1 MHLPD
6 PAAAPS
12 SSSPPDA
19 IRHANEA
26 TFEKEVLG
34 SDLPVVVDFWA
45 SWCAPCQ
52 FLGQALESIAP
63 GFAGRLQLVKVN
75 VDESPALA
83 ERYRVMSIPTLI
95 FFDGGRDVAESTGGM
110 GALALHDLFE
120 RFLAERGETAS

>member
-12 SSSPPDA
+12 SPSPDA
-19 IRHANEA
+19 ILHADEA
-26 TFEKEVLG
+26 TFEREVLG

-45 SWCAPCQ
+45 AWCAPCQ
-52 FLGQALESIAP
+52 FLGQALEDVAP
-63 GFAGRLQLVKVN
+63 GFAGRLKVVKVN
-75 VDESPALA
+75 VDESPAVA

-120 RFLAERGETAS
+120 RFLAERGEAAS

>member
-12 SSSPPDA
+12 SSSPDA
-19 IRHANEA
+19 IFHADEA
-26 TFEKEVLG
+26 SFEPEVLG

-45 SWCAPCQ
+45 AWCAPCQ
-52 FLGQALESIAP
+52 FLGQALEDVAP
-63 GFAGRLQLVKVN
+63 GFAGRLKVVKVN
-75 VDESPALA
+75 VDESPAVA

-120 RFLAERGETAS
+120 RFLAERGEAAS

>member
-12 SSSPPDA
+12 SSSPDA
-19 IRHANEA
+19 ILHADEA
-26 TFEKEVLG
+26 SFEPEVLG

-45 SWCAPCQ
+45 AWCAPCQ
-52 FLGQALESIAP
+52 FLGQALEDVAP
-63 GFAGRLQLVKVN
+63 GFAGRLKVVKVN
-75 VDESPALA
+75 VDESPAVA

-95 FFDGGRDVAESTGGM
+95 YFDGGRDVAESTGGM

-120 RFLAERGETAS
+120 RFLAERGEAAS

>member
-6 PAAAPS
+6 PVAAPS
-12 SSSPPDA
+12 SASPDA
-19 IRHANEA
+19 ILHADEA
-26 TFEKEVLG
+26 TFEREVLG

-45 SWCAPCQ
+45 AWCAPCQ
-52 FLGQALESIAP
+52 FLGQALEDVAP
-63 GFAGRLQLVKVN
+63 GFAGRLKVVKVN
-75 VDESPALA
+75 VDESPAVA

-120 RFLAERGETAS
+120 RFLAERGEAAS

>member
-12 SSSPPDA
+12 SPSPDA
-19 IRHANEA
+19 ILHADEA
-26 TFEKEVLG
+26 TFEREVLG

-45 SWCAPCQ
+45 AWCAPCQ
-52 FLGQALESIAP
+52 FLGQALDAVAP
-63 GFAGRLQLVKVN
+63 GFAGRLKVVKVN
-75 VDESPALA
+75 VDESPAVA

-120 RFLAERGETAS
+120 RFLAERGEAAS